1 MQNNPLMQIMAAARS
16 GGNPAAIMQQ
26 LARSDPRMAQA
37 MQMMQGKN
45 PQQIQQM
52 AINVAKERGINIDD
66 VARSLGINH
75 PGGR

>member
-26 LARSDPRMAQA
+26 LARRDPRMAQA

-45 PQQIQQM
+45 QQQLQQM
-52 AINVAKERGINIDD
+52 AINVAKERGINIED
-66 VARSLGINH
+66 VARSLGISH